1 MSESH
6 EGKKVKYITVGTIKT
21 IDLSN
26 HTFTIEPIAAYR
38 FQTKVDDDKSWKII
52 LKEEKGDPKELKLV
66 ASDAKFKFT
75 SALSSAIIILKQGKA
90 RIKIALDKKEDEV
103 IKFATPDISSVAMVE
118 TV

>member
-21 IDLSN
+21 IDL
-26 HTFTIEPIAAYR
+26 TFPIEPISAYR
-38 FQTKVDDDKSWKII
+38 FQTKVDDENSWKIVF
-52 LKEEKGDPKELKLV
+52 KEDVEDPKELKLIG
-66 ASDAKFKFT
+66 SDTKFKFA
-75 SALSSAIIILKQGKA
+75 SDLSSAFIILKQGKA

>member
-1 MSESH
+1 MSQSH

-26 HTFTIEPIAAYR
+26 HTFTIEPISAYR
-38 FQTKVDDDKSWKII
+38 FQTKVDDENSWKIVF
-52 LKEEKGDPKELKLV
+52 KEDVEDPKELKLIG
-66 ASDAKFKFT
+66 SDTKFKFA
-75 SALSSAIIILKQGKA
+75 SDLSSAFIILKQGKA

>member
-26 HTFTIEPIAAYR
+26 HTFTIEPISAYR

-52 LKEEKGDPKELKLV
+52 FKEEKGDPKDLKLL

-75 SALSSAIIILKQGKA
+75 SSLSSAIIILKQGKA

>member
-6 EGKKVKYITVGTIKT
+6 DGNKVKYITVGTIKT

-52 LKEEKGDPKELKLV
+52 FKEEKGDPKELKLV

-75 SALSSAIIILKQGKA
+75 SALSSAIIILKQGKT
-90 RIKIALDKKEDEV
+90 RVRMTLGGRVDE
-103 IKFATPDISSVAMVE
+103 ATKTVVPDLERKVE
-118 TV
+118 MGII